1 MEKPYPPVHYA
12 QYLRIAELVNLQ
24 HPKSTEYGK
33 PAHDELLFII
43 VHQVY
48 ELWFKQIL
56 SEIDSVLELFS
67 SSNIHERDMLK
78 MVSRLQRVIEI
89 QKLLL
94 QQVDVLETMTPMDFL
109 EFRDYLVP
117 ASGFQSFQFRLVE
130 NKLGLKNRLK
140 FNNQDYKTL
149 LDQKEK
155 PIAQQAEEA
164 PNLFSSLEKWL
175 ERTPFIFSNAFNF
188 WEVYKAAVDEMFAE
202 NKKAIETSQVDD
214 ESKKNLLASVQSS
227 EENFKAIF
235 DEKNYQKLQE
245 QNTWRLSFK
254 ALQAALFILLYRD
267 EPLLQLPYNLMS
279 CIQRI
284 DENFT
289 QWRQRHALMAHR
301 MLGAKMGTG
310 GSVGHKYLAA
320 AADKHKIF
328 SDLFNLSTFLV
339 PKSSLPELPQGI
351 KSKLGFNYQ

>member
-1 MEKPYPPVHYA
+1 MEKPYPPINYSE
-12 QYLRIAELVNLQ
+12 YLRVNQVTNLQ
-24 HPKSTEYGK
+24 HPKSIEYGK
-33 PAHDELLFII
+33 PAHDEMLFII
-43 VHQVY
+43 IHQVY

-56 SEIDSVLELFS
+56 WEIDSVLKIFS
-67 SSNIHERDMLK
+67 TPNTDERDMLK

-94 QQVDVLETMTPMDFL
+94 QQIDVLETMTPMDFL
-109 EFRDYLVP
+109 EFRDFLVP
-117 ASGFQSFQFRLVE
+117 ASGFQSQQFRLIE
-130 NKLGLKNRLK
+130 NKLGLKSRLK

-149 LDQKEK
+149 LTKSEQPSVKE
-155 PIAQQAEEA
+155 AEEE
-164 PNLFSSLEKWL
+164 PSLFSTLEKWL

-188 WEVYKAAVDEMFAE
+188 WDLYKQAVDKMFTENEAAVMAATMDEESQKNHLANIQAARDSFA
-202 NKKAIETSQVDD
+202 S
-214 ESKKNLLASVQSS
+214 
-227 EENFKAIF
+227 IF
-235 DEKNYQKLQE
+235 DELNYTKLQS

-267 EPLLQLPYNLMS
+267 EPLLQLPYNLMA
-279 CIQRI
+279 CLQTI

-320 AADKHKIF
+320 AADKHKVF
-328 SDLFNLSTFLV
+328 TDLFNLSTFLV

-351 KSKLGFNYQ
+351 KAKLGFHY